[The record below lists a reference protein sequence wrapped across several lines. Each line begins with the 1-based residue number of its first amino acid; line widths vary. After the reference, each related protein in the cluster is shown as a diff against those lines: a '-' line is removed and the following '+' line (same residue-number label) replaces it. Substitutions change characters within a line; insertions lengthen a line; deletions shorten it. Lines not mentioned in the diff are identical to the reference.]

1 MRTDLGDLGDLE
13 ALQRIVEEV
22 SGLSL
27 IESGC
32 AAGDT
37 ARRLAELGARVLA
50 VEPDELQAE
59 KNRAAPAASGVTF
72 VEAGAQALPAE
83 DASMD
88 GVLFFRSLHHVPR
101 ELMDAALGEA
111 ARVLKPD
118 GFLYVAEPGMEG
130 SHFTMMRPFNDEFEV
145 RTLAQ
150 QALERSARPH
160 FEETTRYVYMQR
172 PRHESFA
179 AMVTKFS
186 SLSYNPIARELIE
199 QDEVRK
205 NFEAGKSGD
214 GYVFEQPMLINFYR
228 RLRGRN

>member
-1 MRTDLGDLGDLE
+1 MRTELGDLSDLE
-13 ALQRIVEEV
+13 ALQRVVNI

-27 IESGC
+27 IEAGC

-50 VEPDELQAE
+50 VEPDKLQAE
-59 KNRAAPAASGVTF
+59 KNRAAPAVPGVTF
-72 VEAGAQALPAE
+72 VEAGAEALPAE

-101 ELMDAALGEA
+101 DLMGAALIEA
-111 ARVLKPD
+111 TRVLKPD

-150 QALERSARPH
+150 QALGRSARPN
-160 FEETTRYVYMQR
+160 FEETARYVYMQR
-172 PRHESFA
+172 PRHESFD

-199 QDEVRK
+199 QDDVRN
-205 NFEAGKSGD
+205 NFEAGKTAD
-214 GYVFEQPMLINFYR
+214 GYVFEQPMLINFHR
-228 RLRGRN
+228 GVRGRN

>member
-1 MRTDLGDLGDLE
+1 MRTELGDLSDLE
-13 ALQRIVEEV
+13 ALQRVVNI

-27 IESGC
+27 IEAGC

-50 VEPDELQAE
+50 VEPDKLQAE
-59 KNRAAPAASGVTF
+59 KNRAAPAVPGVTF
-72 VEAGAQALPAE
+72 VEAGAEALPAE

-101 ELMDAALGEA
+101 DLMGAALIEA
-111 ARVLKPD
+111 TRVLKPD

-150 QALERSARPH
+150 QALEKSARPQ
-160 FEETTRYVYMQR
+160 FEETARYVYMQR

-186 SLSYNPIARELIE
+186 SMSYNPIPRELIE

-205 NFEAGKSGD
+205 NFEACKTTD
-214 GYVFEQPMLINFYR
+214 GYMFEQPMLVNFHR
-228 RLRGRN
+228 RVRGRD

>member
-22 SGLSL
+22 AGLSL
-27 IESGC
+27 IEAGC

-83 DASMD
+83 DASM
-88 GVLFFRSLHHVPR
+88 

-214 GYVFEQPMLINFYR
+214 GYVFEQPMLINFHR
-228 RLRGRN
+228 RLRCRN

>member
-22 SGLSL
+22 AGLSL
-27 IESGC
+27 IEAGC

-130 SHFTMMRPFNDEFEV
+130 P
-145 RTLAQ
+145 
-150 QALERSARPH
+150 
-160 FEETTRYVYMQR
+160 
-172 PRHESFA
+172 
-179 AMVTKFS
+179 
-186 SLSYNPIARELIE
+186 
-199 QDEVRK
+199 
-205 NFEAGKSGD
+205 
-214 GYVFEQPMLINFYR
+214 QP
-228 RLRGRN
+228 